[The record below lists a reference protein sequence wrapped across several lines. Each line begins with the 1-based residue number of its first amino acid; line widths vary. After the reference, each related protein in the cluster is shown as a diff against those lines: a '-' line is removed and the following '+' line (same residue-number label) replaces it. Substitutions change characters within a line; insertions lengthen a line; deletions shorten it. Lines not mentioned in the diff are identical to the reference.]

1 MATKTATAP
10 KDDRLFIRIAL
21 DFFENPKVFPLS
33 PAAKLAFIEMI
44 AWSARTHTDGQIRQR
59 LALAMWT
66 PEVIEELLDS
76 DPERPLL
83 VEGEN
88 DYFIHDYAEHQQ
100 TTADIE
106 AVREARR
113 AAGRKGGLA
122 KAAAQ
127 KGVSSKK
134 VAKASKPLAK
144 PAEKENEKENYKKK
158 GERKTR
164 TTVATPVA
172 LCPVPDAPSPSPQI
186 EIGLAPDGVAP
197 ATAVGHPAASESQ
210 EPKPV
215 GVPRP
220 VVVDP
225 QSAVEPAP
233 ALVLDDPWAGLPD
246 LADHQTTHQVS
257 GTDCADGRVPAWL
270 NPTSEK
276 TATAKDQAV
285 VAAVRAYQVIGT
297 PAEWSSPDD
306 PRCRKHAYLPREEVP
321 PCRNCMRSR
330 RWFEQRADAEKQAH
344 LAAIHACP
352 LCDEL
357 GYVAVKNTAG
367 ETTGV
372 AHCDHTGELPK
383 PKAETQPR
391 PVGRGM
397 PAHLREKLNSI
408 LGRQTAQETAP
419 EAPQKPETPNTHADT
434 LNHDPNPAEERSGEL
449 VAVGVAS

>member
-164 TTVATPVA
+164 TTVAAPVA
-172 LCPVPDAPSPSPQI
+172 LCPVPDAPSSPQI
-186 EIGLAPDGVAP
+186 EIGLVPTGVAP

-215 GVPRP
+215 GAPRP

-246 LADHQTTHQVS
+246 LPGHQAAQAS
-257 GTDCADGRVPAWL
+257 DTDRADGRVPACL

-276 TATAKDQAV
+276 TAKDQAV

-330 RWFEQRADAEKQAH
+330 RWFEQRAAAEKQAK

-357 GYVAVKNTAG
+357 GYVAVKNAAG

-391 PVGRGM
+391 LTGRGM
-397 PAHLREKLNSI
+397 PAHLREKLDNI
-408 LGRQTAQETAP
+408 LGRKTAQETAP
-419 EAPQKPETPNTHADT
+419 DAPQKPETPNAHTGT

-449 VAVGVAS
+449 AAVGVAS

>member
-10 KDDRLFIRIAL
+10 KDDRLFIRITL
-21 DFFENPKVFPLS
+21 DFFDSEKVFPLS
-33 PAAKLAFIEMI
+33 PGAKLAFIEMI
-44 AWSARTHTDGQIRQR
+44 AWSARQHTDGRIRKR
-59 LALAMWT
+59 LALAKWT
-66 PEVIEELLDS
+66 PDIIEELLDS

-164 TTVATPVA
+164 TTVAAPVA
-172 LCPVPDAPSPSPQI
+172 LCPVPDAPSPSSQI

-197 ATAVGHPAASESQ
+197 ATAADHPAGP
-210 EPKPV
+210 EPQGEPV
-215 GVPRP
+215 GAPRP
-220 VVVDP
+220 VAVDP
-225 QSAVEPAP
+225 QPAVEPAP
-233 ALVLDDPWAGLPD
+233 APVLEDPWAGLPD
-246 LADHQTTHQVS
+246 LADHQTAQAS
-257 GTDCADGRVPAWL
+257 DTDCADSRMPSCL
-270 NPTSEK
+270 NPTGEK

-330 RWFEQRADAEKQAH
+330 QWFEQRADAEKQAH

-352 LCDEL
+352 LCDER
-357 GYVAVKNTAG
+357 GFVEIKSAAG
-367 ETTGV
+367 KTVV

-383 PKAETQPR
+383 PKAGTQPR
-391 PVGRGM
+391 LTGRGI
-397 PAHLREKLNSI
+397 PAHLREKLDGI

-419 EAPQKPETPNTHADT
+419 EAPQKVETRGAYTDT
-434 LNHDPNPAEERSGEL
+434 PNHDPNPAEERSGEL

>member
-10 KDDRLFIRIAL
+10 KDDRLFIRITL
-21 DFFENPKVFPLS
+21 DFFGNPKVFPLS
-33 PAAKLAFIEMI
+33 PGAKLAFIEMI
-44 AWSARTHTDGQIRQR
+44 AWSAWHHTDGRIRKR
-59 LALAMWT
+59 LALAKWT
-66 PEVIEELLDS
+66 PDIIEELLDS

-83 VEGEN
+83 AEGDT

-127 KGVSSKK
+127 TGVSSKK

-158 GERKTR
+158 GERKAR
-164 TTVATPVA
+164 GSVAAPVA
-172 LCPVPDAPSPSPQI
+172 LCPVPDAPSPQI
-186 EIGLAPDGVAP
+186 EIELTPAGVAP
-197 ATAVGHPAASESQ
+197 AVAVGHPAAPESQ

-215 GVPRP
+215 GVSRP

-225 QSAVEPAP
+225 QPVPAP
-233 ALVLDDPWAGLPD
+233 VLEDPWAGLPD
-246 LADHQTTHQVS
+246 LPEHQTAQAS
-257 GTDCADGRVPAWL
+257 DTDRADATPPACL
-270 NPTSEK
+270 NPAPTK
-276 TATAKDQAV
+276 TAEDHAV

-321 PCRNCMRSR
+321 PCRNCMRVR
-330 RWFEQRADAEKQAH
+330 QWFDQRATAEKQAH

-352 LCDEL
+352 LCDDRGFVE
-357 GYVAVKNTAG
+357 VKSAAG
-367 ETTGV
+367 KTVV

-383 PKAETQPR
+383 PKTETQSR
-391 PVGRGM
+391 PTGRGM
-397 PAHLREKLNSI
+397 PAHLREKLGII

-419 EAPQKPETPNTHADT
+419 EAPQKPETRGAHTDT
-434 LNHDPNPAEERSGEL
+434 PNHDPNPAEELSGEL
-449 VAVGVAS
+449 VAVGAAS

>member
-10 KDDRLFIRIAL
+10 KDDRLFIRITL
-21 DFFENPKVFPLS
+21 DFFGNPKVFPLS
-33 PAAKLAFIEMI
+33 PGAKLAFIEMI
-44 AWSARTHTDGQIRQR
+44 AWSAWHHTDGRIRKR
-59 LALAMWT
+59 LALAKWT
-66 PEVIEELLDS
+66 PDIIEELLDS

-83 VEGEN
+83 AEGDT
-88 DYFIHDYAEHQQ
+88 DYFIHDYGEHQQ

-158 GERKTR
+158 GERKPR
-164 TTVATPVA
+164 ATVAAPVA

-186 EIGLAPDGVAP
+186 ENELTPDGVAP
-197 ATAVGHPAASESQ
+197 ATAADHPAASESQ

-215 GVPRP
+215 GVPQP

-225 QSAVEPAP
+225 QPVPAP
-233 ALVLDDPWAGLPD
+233 VLEDPWAGLPD
-246 LADHQTTHQVS
+246 LPDHQAAQAS
-257 GTDCADGRVPAWL
+257 GTDRADATPPACL
-270 NPTSEK
+270 NPAPTK
-276 TATAKDQAV
+276 TAEDHAV

-321 PCRNCMRSR
+321 PCRSCMRAR
-330 RWFEQRADAEKQAH
+330 QWFEQRATAEKQAH

-352 LCDEL
+352 LCDER
-357 GYVAVKNTAG
+357 GFVEVKSAAG
-367 ETTGV
+367 KTVV

-391 PVGRGM
+391 LTSRGM
-397 PAHLREKLNSI
+397 PAHLREKLDSI
-408 LGRQTAQETAP
+408 LGRKTAQETAP
-419 EAPQKPETPNTHADT
+419 DAPQKAETRGAHTDT
-434 LNHDPNPAEERSGEL
+434 PNHDPNPAEERSGEL
-449 VAVGVAS
+449 VAVGAAS

>member
-10 KDDRLFIRIAL
+10 KDERLFIRITL
-21 DFFENPKVFPLS
+21 DFFDSEKVFPLS
-33 PAAKLAFIEMI
+33 PGAKLAFIEMI
-44 AWSARTHTDGQIRQR
+44 AWSARQHTDGRIRKR
-59 LALAMWT
+59 LALAKWT
-66 PEVIEELLDS
+66 PDIIEELLDS

-83 VEGEN
+83 SEGES

-158 GERKTR
+158 GERKAR
-164 TTVATPVA
+164 GSVAAPVA
-172 LCPVPDAPSPSPQI
+172 LCPVPDAPSPSSQI
-186 EIGLAPDGVAP
+186 EIGLVPDGVAT
-197 ATAVGHPAASESQ
+197 AAAVGHPAAPESQ

-215 GVPRP
+215 GAPRP

-225 QSAVEPAP
+225 EPVPAP
-233 ALVLDDPWAGLPD
+233 VLEDPWAGLPD
-246 LADHQTTHQVS
+246 LADHQTAQAS
-257 GTDCADGRVPAWL
+257 DTDCADGRVPACL
-270 NPTSEK
+270 NPTGEK
-276 TATAKDQAV
+276 TVTAKDQAV

-330 RWFEQRADAEKQAH
+330 QWFEQRAVAEKQAH

-352 LCDEL
+352 LCDER
-357 GYVAVKNTAG
+357 GFVEVKSAAG
-367 ETTGV
+367 KTVV

-397 PAHLREKLNSI
+397 PAHLREKLDGI

-419 EAPQKPETPNTHADT
+419 EAPQKPRRSPKPGAPTNRYP
-434 LNHDPNPAEERSGEL
+434 NHDPSPAEERSGEL
-449 VAVGVAS
+449 LTIGAAS